1 MIDAK
6 KRITMLYPRYHCY
19 ATAPVRG
26 LEFGRRLVEHPG
38 LVQNTDASL
47 PEAGKIMNFNQ
58 INIQK

>member
-1 MIDAK
+1 
-6 KRITMLYPRYHCY
+6 MLYPRYHCY

-47 PEAGKIMNFNQ
+47 PEAGKIINFNQ